1 MRFYKLRS
9 LILLVLFFVT
19 FSFYA
24 EGQDNSIYMDFRNQ
38 KISDIIYSLAEMCG
52 YSVLIDETVTGNAT
66 FRFEDKDFES
76 ALNRFASNCQLFVE
90 KSDDV
95 YLISKVHLEAE
106 KEGRLS
112 LNTENVQ
119 IEPLLNI
126 LSRKLNKTIIFDS
139 IPSATVTIR
148 VQNVSLEDTLNLII
162 VKLPGFGLERISEG
176 FYITKSAGNLNKRNV
191 DVFTMSAAN
200 GLYYT
205 SIQRASFTNVIDT
218 LFKKAEKEY
227 SIISKLNIQLENLT
241 YNDKEFD
248 EILTLILEQA
258 SCDFTIRNGIYYIF
272 EVQKK
277 DIVKKFKEIRVI
289 GLKNISTDVF
299 ISLLPSELNGAGF
312 LKIDKGGNSVI
323 LTGSSA
329 EIEPIEEFI
338 KTVDIPITDRKFKTF
353 MLENLSVKDAV
364 TLIPKDM
371 LLSDIIILNSGNG
384 FVTQVTEESDTR
396 LSEFLKIIDN
406 KKQSYPVKLKY
417 IKNEELMKALPPSVN
432 KDSITQT
439 TEPTLVFF
447 SGSEKQYMDFSSDL
461 EYIDRPKQQIKYQIL
476 VIQRQKTEGV
486 NWGSSFGMNDTTE
499 DSGYSWT
506 GVVSNIFNINF
517 DIISKFGVQFAG
529 SLNAELAQG
538 KSRVLADTTLNGISG
553 ESLSFSNTNTYR
565 YRDII
570 VDTKGELYTSTTR
583 EIASGL
589 TLTINGWVSGDNM
602 VTVKVDAQVSKQ
614 GSSDS
619 SSSGSTKSGTDTTPP
634 PSTSEKKVSTNV
646 RTKSGEPVI
655 IGGLFQQEED
665 VVEKKTPG
673 LGSIP
678 ALGWLFKRRNVS
690 MADTE
695 FIIYLVPFVE
705 KDKYETLSE
714 EKNLLR
720 LKKKYGEL

>member
-1 MRFYKLRS
+1 MRLYKFRS
-9 LILLVLFFVT
+9 LILLVLFSLAVNLY
-19 FSFYA
+19 S
-24 EGQDNSIYMDFRNQ
+24 EDQNNSIYMDFRNQ

-76 ALNRFASNCQLFVE
+76 ALNRFASHCQLYVE
-90 KSDDV
+90 KNEDV
-95 YLISKVHLEAE
+95 YLISKVHLEFG
-106 KEGRLS
+106 KEGRLY

-126 LSRKLNKTIIFDS
+126 LSRKMNRTIIFDS

-191 DVFTMSAAN
+191 DVFTMSVVN
-200 GLYYT
+200 GLFYT
-205 SIQRASFTNVIDT
+205 SIQRAGFTNVIDT

-227 SIISKLNIQLENLT
+227 SILSKQNIQLENLT
-241 YNDKEFD
+241 YNDKEFE
-248 EILTLILEQA
+248 EILTLILEQ
-258 SCDFTIRNGIYYIF
+258 SNCDFTVRNGIYYIY

-277 DIVKKFKEIRVI
+277 DIVKKFKDTRVI
-289 GLKNISTDVF
+289 GLKNISTDVL
-299 ISLLPSELNGAGF
+299 ITLLPNELNGSGF
-312 LKIDKGGNSVI
+312 LKVDKGGNSVI
-323 LTGSSA
+323 LTGSPA
-329 EIEPIEEFI
+329 EIDPIEEFI
-338 KTVDIPITDRKFKTF
+338 KTVDVPVTDRKFKTF
-353 MLENLSVKDAV
+353 ILENLTAKEAV
-364 TLIPKDM
+364 SLIPKDM
-371 LLSDIIILNSGNG
+371 LLSDVIILTTGNG
-384 FVTQVTEESDTR
+384 FVTQVTEESDSR
-396 LSEFLKIIDN
+396 LSDFLNIIDS

-417 IKNEELMKALPPSVN
+417 IKNEELMKTLPPSVN

-447 SGSEKQYMDFSSDL
+447 SGTEKQFKDFTVDL

-476 VIQRQKTEGV
+476 VIQRQKTEGF
-486 NWGSSFGMNDTTE
+486 NWGSSFGANDTTD

-506 GVVSNIFNINF
+506 GILSNIFNINF
-517 DIISKFGVQFAG
+517 DIIAKFGVQFAG

-553 ESLSFSNTNTYR
+553 ETLSFSNTNTYR

-589 TLTINGWVSGDNM
+589 TLTVNGWVSGDNM

-619 SSSGSTKSGTDTTPP
+619 SSSGSSKSSTDTTPP

-665 VVEKKTPG
+665 IVEKKTPG

-678 ALGWLFKRRNVS
+678 LLGWLFKRRTVS

-705 KDKYETLSE
+705 KEKYEILTE

-720 LKKKYGEL
+720 LKQKYGDL